1 MKAPAQVDSQGSVAP
16 APRTRSAVGEL
27 LQVWSNTR
35 MVVLTAIS
43 AAAYVAVL
51 LPFKGFV
58 IIPGLTEVR
67 PGAAIPVVLSFL
79 FGPAAA
85 WGSGLGNLI
94 ADALGGMLGPGSL
107 FGFVGNF
114 IYGYLPYALW
124 RAFMG
129 HANPVRSGVKG
140 WLVFGVAVVTACMA
154 IGAIIGWG
162 MDLLRM
168 APFAALGLIIAV
180 NNLIAASAIGAVLL
194 ALLYAR
200 VGNWGLLYYQIMEE
214 DTDVFPGEAP
224 AVISPRPPSG
234 RSRLALLGAVL
245 VIGGT
250 AFAFISGLLISA
262 EGLGVGYGA
271 AAFAA
276 EAKGTAAV
284 AAGMAPGLLVLL
296 VGAALL

>member
-1 MKAPAQVDSQGSVAP
+1 
-16 APRTRSAVGEL
+16 
-27 LQVWSNTR
+27 
-35 MVVLTAIS
+35 
-43 AAAYVAVL
+43 
-51 LPFKGFV
+51 
-58 IIPGLTEVR
+58 
-67 PGAAIPVVLSFL
+67 
-79 FGPAAA
+79 
-85 WGSGLGNLI
+85 
-94 ADALGGMLGPGSL
+94 MLGPGSL

-129 HANPVRSGVKG
+129 QANPVSSGVRG
-140 WLVFGVAVVTACMA
+140 WLTFGVAVVTACMA

-194 ALLYAR
+194 ALLYTR

-214 DTDVFPGEAP
+214 DTDVFPGETPAAAP
-224 AVISPRPPSG
+224 RATSG
-234 RSRLALLGAVL
+234 RGRLALLGAVL

-250 AFAFISGLLISA
+250 AFAFISGLMISA

-296 VGAALL
+296 AGAALL